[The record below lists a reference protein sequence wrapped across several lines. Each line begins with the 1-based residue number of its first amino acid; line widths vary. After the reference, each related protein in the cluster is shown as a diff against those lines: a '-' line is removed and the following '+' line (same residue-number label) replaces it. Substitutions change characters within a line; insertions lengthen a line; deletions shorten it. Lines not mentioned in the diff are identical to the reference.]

1 MSFAIREG
9 RLDEV
14 EQLVA
19 LRCAMFEAMGT
30 QEDAIERVAMA
41 SQRYFAEEM
50 PSGRFRVWVACV
62 SGADSVG
69 TGAVA
74 GSGEDGTCREGEG
87 GAVAPGFA
95 GSNCET
101 ERGETGTWNG
111 RVNAPSEPEKGE
123 PIASIGLVVHSVP
136 PGPSNPVGKV
146 GYIMNL
152 VTLPDWRRQGIAR
165 ALLTH
170 VLDVLRAEGVP
181 IASLHA
187 SSDGRTLYEELGFE
201 IRDALPEMVLRLA

>member
-50 PSGRFRVWVACV
+50 PSGRFRVWVCL
-62 SGADSVG
+62 DD
-69 TGAVA
+69 A
-74 GSGEDGTCREGEG
+74 GD
-87 GAVAPGFA
+87 
-95 GSNCET
+95 
-101 ERGETGTWNG
+101 
-111 RVNAPSEPEKGE
+111 

-136 PGPSNPVGKV
+136 PGPLNSVGKV

-152 VTLPDWRRQGIAR
+152 VTMPDWRRQGIAR

-201 IRDALPEMVLRLA
+201 IRDKLPEMRLQLA